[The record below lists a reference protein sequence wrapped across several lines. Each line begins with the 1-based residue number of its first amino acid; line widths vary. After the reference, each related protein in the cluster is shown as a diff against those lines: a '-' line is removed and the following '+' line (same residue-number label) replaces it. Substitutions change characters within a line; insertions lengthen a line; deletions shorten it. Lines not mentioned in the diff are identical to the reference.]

1 MKDNIII
8 NEIND
13 KVNYHSNFEEIKDK
27 ININI
32 NNKQNK
38 TILKSKPFKLSIALT
53 ILLLIISM
61 TIIRVNYINKPKYQE
76 YHFTEEELAN
86 FHFFRSK

>member
-13 KVNYHSNFEEIKDK
+13 KVNYHSDFEEIKDK

-38 TILKSKPFKLSIALT
+38 TIFKL
-53 ILLLIISM
+53 
-61 TIIRVNYINKPKYQE
+61 KKY
-76 YHFTEEELAN
+76 
-86 FHFFRSK
+86 K